1 MFKKSSGKDKKL
13 ATDPE
18 RLGSAPVGKLLL
30 EFSIPAIIMMVF
42 NTLYNIVDTIFL
54 GYAVPVV
61 GVAVTT
67 LAFPVMTVLMGF
79 SMLAGQGGSA
89 LAAIQMGQG
98 DRNKV
103 EWTLGNTAMLLFGM
117 SLVVAV
123 LAFVAIDPL
132 LALIGATKDPSL
144 TEPTRQFVQIICAG
158 FAFQSLGMGLNN
170 FLRTAGKPNLS
181 LATGVFGTFM
191 CVVFNYIFVMVMGM
205 GVPGSALATVIGQ
218 LFGAIPVLWYFI
230 ASKTTPF
237 RLRILCLRPRLKLC
251 RRITSL
257 GVASFAMQ
265 VAGTLVGIVFNQVIN
280 VYGPTDPIGIAGALS
295 SIGVAQKVCMFCFT
309 PLIGLTMGA
318 QPIFGFNYGA
328 KNWQRVLTC
337 FKLSV
342 GVAVAIGA
350 VFLLCAYVI
359 PYPMVGLFGVTG
371 QYQEFSVWALQVM
384 CILFPPVGYQIVG
397 SNYFQ
402 ASGQPMKAT
411 ILELTRQV
419 IFLTPLYVIMPPLM
433 HNLFGMPYLHS
444 VVFAAPV
451 SDALSICVTTV
462 FVIYEIRKLRR
473 LRDEQAVQTAAATS
487 PAVPADPS
495 PNAAVGTDG
504 AA

>member
-1 MFKKSSGKDKKL
+1 MFAKKEKDKKKL

-18 RLGSAPVGKLLL
+18 RLGNAPIGKLLI

-67 LAFPVMTVLMGF
+67 LAFPIMTVLMGF

-117 SLVVAV
+117 SLVVALV
-123 LAFVAIDPL
+123 ALVAIDPL
-132 LALIGATKDPSL
+132 LAVIGATKDPSL
-144 TEPTRQFVQIICAG
+144 TEPTRQFVQIICVG

-181 LATGVFGTFM
+181 LATGVFGTIM
-191 CVVFNYIFVMVMGM
+191 CIVFNYVFVIMMGM
-205 GVPGSALATVIGQ
+205 GVPGSALATVVGQ
-218 LFGAIPVLWYFI
+218 LFGAVPVLWYFI
-230 ASKTTPF
+230 LSKDTPF
-237 RLRILCLRPRLKLC
+237 RLRVRCLKPQLKLC
-251 RRITSL
+251 RKIMAL

-337 FKLSV
+337 FKLTCLT
-342 GVAVAIGA
+342 AVAIGA

-419 IFLTPLYVIMPPLM
+419 IFLTPLYVILPPLLHDM
-433 HNLFGMPYLHS
+433 FGLPYLHS

-462 FVIYEIRKLRR
+462 FVVYEIRKLRR
-473 LRDEQAVQTAAATS
+473 LRDEQRNGGAPQPPAGAPAPQDAAAS
-487 PAVPADPS
+487 
-495 PNAAVGTDG
+495 
-504 AA
+504 